1 MNDPSGDR
9 IAEQFRAALERKNQ
23 HARRGSDHLDGRAKA
38 QAPHGSADHR
48 RNFRRKS
55 GRVAAGP

>member
-1 MNDPSGDR
+1 MNDPNGER

-23 HARRGSDHLDGRAKA
+23 HARRGTDHLDGRAKA

-55 GRVAAGP
+55 G

>member
-1 MNDPSGDR
+1 MHEPNEER

-23 HARRGSDHLDGRAKA
+23 HARRGTDHLDGRAKA
-38 QAPHGSADHR
+38 QAPHSSADHR

-55 GRVAAGP
+55 G